1 MVNSDNISAKLLTLA
16 KKHRMSTEDRK
27 NVFCIIMSAEDYID
41 AFEKLLHLGI
51 KDHKV
56 IVSVLLHCCLS
67 EKTYNPYYSTLAQKF
82 CDFDRKYQL
91 GFQYS
96 SWDRIKDI
104 ESLKQ
109 FQVTNFAKFIAHLI
123 MEGGQPLSILKV
135 VEFGSLNKT
144 TMKFV
149 RQVLLTILLKDEETC
164 KNVSWI
170 IRIRGI
176 NFLIGSLYH
185 FRCLQESL
193 QVTNSTTSRT
203 ASSCSCST
211 S

>member
-1 MVNSDNISAKLLTLA
+1 MSLA
-16 KKHRMSTEDRK
+16 LWRGQQQHLQLVRFAHDHRMSTEDRK
-27 NVFCIIMSAEDYID
+27 NVFCIIMSAEDYLD

-109 FQVTNFAKFIAHLI
+109 FQLTWAMNVNVIY
-123 MEGGQPLSILKV
+123 GSIRLK
-135 VEFGSLNKT
+135 L
-144 TMKFV
+144 
-149 RQVLLTILLKDEETC
+149 R
-164 KNVSWI
+164 
-170 IRIRGI
+170 
-176 NFLIGSLYH
+176 
-185 FRCLQESL
+185 
-193 QVTNSTTSRT
+193 
-203 ASSCSCST
+203 
-211 S
+211 